1 MDKLIIEGGTPL
13 KGTIDISGSKNAALP
28 ILFAGILLDA
38 PLVYTNVPDLRDIH
52 TTIKLLNVLGCTC
65 GYSGHRVELAPGSLL
80 PEAPYDLVRTMRA
93 SVLCLGPLL
102 ARIGQARVALPGG
115 CAIGARPVDQH
126 LKGLELMGATFELE
140 EGYIMGHCDRLRGA
154 HITFDMPTVGGT
166 ENLLMAAVLADGET
180 TLENAARE
188 PEVVDLANFLI
199 SCGARIEG
207 HGSST
212 IRIRGVS
219 SLRGTEYAIMAD
231 RIEAGTFL
239 VAAGITGGE
248 LLLKNCPF
256 TELESVIAKLESMGL
271 AIEQRPEGVL
281 ARYQGV
287 LRGAD
292 VKTRPYPGFPT
303 DMQAQIMALMCLA
316 EGSSMVEESIFEN
329 RFMHVLE
336 LVRMGAD
343 IRISGH
349 TAMVRG
355 VSPRTCAPAP
365 RWCWPV
371 WPPAARPTCSASTIW
386 TAATNASRTNST
398 PWAPASGVKRNS
410 APAQGGSMRY
420 FVPLLLLCCLTLSS
434 GCGMLYGVYDDQR
447 LGGTISDDKEISLG
461 IKSDL
466 MDANL
471 SQGWGIKVYC
481 YYGHVFLVGEAPEK
495 MRSQAIRIA
504 RRHKG
509 VRSVTSHW
517 FTPAKSDTGDFVLAT
532 KLRTE
537 LIGTSGLSSTRID
550 TEVNAGRVV
559 LLGVVK
565 DEAERKLAIRAARQV
580 EGVKQVI
587 SYLMLP
593 QKQADMPVPRGQ
605 VVPGAGQGTQP
616 AATPAA
622 APSTAPAAQPAAQ
635 NVPTMPPA
643 NSSHK
648 LTPPTAPPP
657 PPVGDEAAGAV

>member
-1 MDKLIIEGGTPL
+1 MQQLRINGGNRL
-13 KGTIDISGSKNAALP
+13 VGEVRASGAKNAALP
-28 ILFAGILLDA
+28 ILAAALLTADD
-38 PLVYTNVPDLRDIH
+38 LVLHNVPDLADVR
-52 TTIKLLNVLGCTC
+52 TMLKLLEGMGVKVTRSGTDVTLNAGNVT
-65 GYSGHRVELAPGSLL
+65 STK
-80 PEAPYDLVRTMRA
+80 APYELVKTMRA
-93 SVLCLGPLL
+93 SVLTLCPLA
-102 ARIGQARVALPGG
+102 ARFGSAEVSLPGG

-140 EGYIMGHCDRLRGA
+140 EGYIMGHCDKLRGA

-199 SCGARIEG
+199 SCGAQIEG

-212 IRIRGVS
+212 IRIKGVS

-343 IRISGH
+343 IKISGH

-355 VSPRTCAPAP
+355 VSRLTGAPVMASDL
-365 RWCWPV
+365 RASASLV
-371 WPPAARPTCSASTIW
+371 LAGLAARGTTHVQRIYHLDRGYERIENKL
-386 TAATNASRTNST
+386 NAVGARI
-398 PWAPASGVKRNS
+398 R
-410 APAQGGSMRY
+410 RE
-420 FVPLLLLCCLTLSS
+420 
-434 GCGMLYGVYDDQR
+434 
-447 LGGTISDDKEISLG
+447 KE
-461 IKSDL
+461 
-466 MDANL
+466 
-471 SQGWGIKVYC
+471 
-481 YYGHVFLVGEAPEK
+481 
-495 MRSQAIRIA
+495 
-504 RRHKG
+504 
-509 VRSVTSHW
+509 
-517 FTPAKSDTGDFVLAT
+517 
-532 KLRTE
+532 
-537 LIGTSGLSSTRID
+537 
-550 TEVNAGRVV
+550 
-559 LLGVVK
+559 
-565 DEAERKLAIRAARQV
+565 
-580 EGVKQVI
+580 
-587 SYLMLP
+587 
-593 QKQADMPVPRGQ
+593 
-605 VVPGAGQGTQP
+605 
-616 AATPAA
+616 
-622 APSTAPAAQPAAQ
+622 
-635 NVPTMPPA
+635 
-643 NSSHK
+643 
-648 LTPPTAPPP
+648 
-657 PPVGDEAAGAV
+657 